1 MRNSD
6 VILFEDLQHS
16 EVREAAR
23 ESSAEGQGHS
33 GAVRTHWTCVQGG
46 PAGHQVFVAEMI
58 ECRHGLQNASG
69 TLQDQWAEGPERT
82 VLMYPT

>member
-1 MRNSD
+1 

-16 EVREAAR
+16 KVRETAR
-23 ESSAEGQGHS
+23 ETSAECQGHARALS
-33 GAVRTHWTCVQGG
+33 THRTRVQRS
-46 PAGHQVFVAEMI
+46 PAGHHVFVAEMI
-58 ECRHGLQNASG
+58 ECRHGWQNASA